1 MIFTALQKNEQY
13 TRLLGKRSLPV
24 VLIVPFVLQVVG
36 AVGLVGFL
44 SFQNGQKAVNQL
56 AAQLRR
62 EVSDRVNQHLDSYLT
77 TPHQVAEQNAAAM
90 QQGLLDP
97 EDLEG
102 LGRFFWKQIQLF
114 NTLGYISYA
123 AETGDY
129 IGAGYYLHPNHP
141 QIDEISPRR
150 YGDKKDRTYNTD
162 NKGNRTNI
170 TQIIDYDFKA
180 EEWYSDTIKV
190 NRPFWSPPG
199 IWESNPDIIS
209 ISFSA
214 PVYNQNN
221 QLVGVVGVDQRL
233 SQISTFLQQIQVSPS
248 GKIFILER
256 NGSMIASSSTE
267 QPYRLVNGT
276 AERLKAINSQDALI
290 QGTAT
295 FLMKQFGNFH
305 QITNTQQL
313 DFWLK
318 NQRQFI
324 QVTPWR
330 DRRGLDWLV
339 VVAVPESDFMAQI
352 NANTRNTIV
361 LCLVAAI
368 VAIVL
373 GILTARRITR
383 PIERITQAAEDMA
396 DGSLDRAIEPGK
408 IVELAK
414 LSNSFNSM
422 AGQLQ
427 DLITSLEDKV
437 RERTAELASANAEI
451 STLNEQLQAENVRM
465 AAELA
470 VARKLQQ
477 MILPKDEE
485 LKQIPELDIAGFMKP
500 ADEVGG
506 DYYYVLRHNGR
517 IKIGI
522 GDVTGHGLESGLMM
536 LMTQTVIRALLQ
548 YQETDSTKFLSTL
561 NRVIY
566 DNAQRMNSR
575 KTLSL
580 AMLDYHAGCISLS
593 GQHEEMIVV
602 RSNGQIERIN
612 TDNLGFPLGLLT
624 NIDEFIGQTQV
635 QLQSGDGVVLY
646 TDGIIEAKNSQ
657 RQEYGLERLC
667 EVLSQ
672 HWQQTVDE
680 IRQAVVADV
689 QQHIGNSKIRDDI
702 TLLILKQKQTRPC

>member
-506 DYYYVLRHNGR
+506 DYYDVLRHNGR

>member
-1 MIFTALQKNEQY
+1 MILIPLQKNEQY

-62 EVSDRVNQHLDSYLT
+62 EVSARVNQHLDSYLSV
-77 TPHQVAEQNAAAM
+77 PHQVAEQNAAAM
-90 QQGLLDP
+90 NQGLLNP
-97 EDLEG
+97 QNLEEIEG
-102 LGRFFWKQIQLF
+102 FFWKQMKLF
-114 NTLGYISYA
+114 NTIGYISYGDI
-123 AETGDY
+123 TGEY
-129 IGAGYYLHPNHP
+129 VGTGYYLDPNHL
-141 QIDEISPRR
+141 QTGDVSSRR
-150 YGDKKDRTYNTD
+150 YGDNKSRTYNTD
-162 NKGNRTNI
+162 SQGHRTNLVEI
-170 TQIIDYDFKA
+170 SNYYFQV
-180 EEWYSDTIKV
+180 EPWYADTV
-190 NRPFWSPPG
+190 RANRPIWSRIG
-199 IWESNPDIIS
+199 LWDDNPDIIS

-214 PVYNQNN
+214 PVYDQNN
-221 QLVGVVGVDQRL
+221 RLIGVVGVDQRL
-233 SQISTFLQQIQVSPS
+233 SQISTFLRQIQVSPS
-248 GKIFILER
+248 GKIFVLER
-256 NGSMIASSSTE
+256 DGSIVASSSPE
-267 QPYRLVNGT
+267 QPYRLVNGK
-276 AERLKAINSQDALI
+276 AERLKASNSQDPLI

-295 FLMKQFGNFH
+295 FLMKQFGDFH
-305 QITNTQQL
+305 QIKNSQQL
-313 DFWLK
+313 DFKLK
-318 NQRQFI
+318 SQHQFV

-339 VVAVPESDFMAQI
+339 VVTVPESDFMAQI
-352 NANTRNTIV
+352 DANTRNTIV
-361 LCLVAAI
+361 LCLVALI
-368 VAIVL
+368 VAIGL

-383 PIERITQAAEDMA
+383 PIERITQASEDMA
-396 DGSLDRAIEPGK
+396 DGNLEQAIEPGN
-408 IVELAK
+408 IIELEK

-422 AGQLQ
+422 AGQLEE
-427 DLITSLEDKV
+427 LITSLEDKV
-437 RERTAELASANAEI
+437 KERTAELADANAEI
-451 STLNEQLQAENVRM
+451 SALNEQLQAENVRM
-465 AAELA
+465 AAEIA
-470 VARKLQQ
+470 IARKLQQ

-506 DYYYVLRHNGR
+506 DYYDVLCHNGG

-536 LMTQTVIRALLQ
+536 LMTQTTIRALLQ
-548 YQETDSTKFLSTL
+548 HQETDSTKFLSTL
-561 NRVIY
+561 NRVLY
-566 DNAQRMNSR
+566 DNAQRMNSC

-612 TDNLGFPLGLLT
+612 TDNLGFPLGLVT

-635 QLQSGDGVVLY
+635 QLQTGDGVVLY
-646 TDGIIEAKNSQ
+646 TDGIIEAKNDK

-667 EVLSQ
+667 DVLSQ

-680 IRQAVVADV
+680 IQQAVVADV

-702 TLLILKQKQTRPC
+702 TLLIFKQK

>member
-1 MIFTALQKNEQY
+1 MKLTPLQKNEHY

-77 TPHQVAEQNAAAM
+77 TPHQVAEQNAVAM

-162 NKGNRTNI
+162 NQGNRTNI

-180 EEWYSDTIKV
+180 EEWYSDTFKV

-214 PVYNQNN
+214 PVYDRNN

-256 NGSMIASSSTE
+256 NGLMIASSSLE

-276 AERLKAINSQDALI
+276 AERLKAIDSQDPLI

-318 NQRQFI
+318 NQRQFV

-383 PIERITQAAEDMA
+383 PIERITLAAEDMA

-408 IVELAK
+408 IIELAK

-451 STLNEQLQAENVRM
+451 SALNEQLQAENVRM

-506 DYYYVLRHNGR
+506 DYYDVLRHNDR

-536 LMTQTVIRALLQ
+536 LMTQTVIRTLLQ
-548 YQETDSTKFLSTL
+548 HQETDSTKFLSTL

-646 TDGIIEAKNSQ
+646 TDGIIEAKNDK

-667 EVLSQ
+667 DVLSQ

-702 TLLILKQKQTRPC
+702 TLLILKQK

>member
-1 MIFTALQKNEQY
+1 MKLTPLQKNEHY

-77 TPHQVAEQNAAAM
+77 TPHQVAEQNAVAM

-162 NKGNRTNI
+162 NQGNRTNI

-180 EEWYSDTIKV
+180 EEWYSDTFKV

-214 PVYNQNN
+214 PVYDRNN

-256 NGSMIASSSTE
+256 NGLMIASSSLE

-276 AERLKAINSQDALI
+276 AERLKAIDSQDPLI

-318 NQRQFI
+318 NQRQFV
-324 QVTPWR
+324 QVRPWR

-383 PIERITQAAEDMA
+383 PIERITLAAEDMA
-396 DGSLDRAIEPGK
+396 DGSLDRAIEPGN
-408 IVELAK
+408 IIELAK

-451 STLNEQLQAENVRM
+451 SALNQQLQAENVRM

-506 DYYYVLRHNGR
+506 DYYDVLRHNDR

-536 LMTQTVIRALLQ
+536 LMTQTVIRTLLQ
-548 YQETDSTKFLSTL
+548 HQETDSTKFLSTL

-646 TDGIIEAKNSQ
+646 TDGIIEAKNDK

-667 EVLSQ
+667 DVLSQ

-702 TLLILKQKQTRPC
+702 TLLILKQK

>member
-506 DYYYVLRHNGR
+506 DYYDVLRHNGR

-548 YQETDSTKFLSTL
+548 HQETDSTKFLSTL